1 MRSPRR
7 RGLAVTAGLLL
18 GGWGWSGLGRA
29 QAPMVKL
36 PHLDHLVAADVGA
49 ILQRGE
55 LVVAMAARD
64 DPPFFYLKDQ
74 RLTGSDV
81 RMAEQLAEELRVPLR
96 VDRSSRTFNEVV
108 GYVARGEADLG
119 ISKLSHTL
127 SRALSVHFSNPYLS
141 LNHALLLN
149 RIELARLIRKQS
161 LATVIRN
168 FTGSLGVIAD
178 SAFADFA
185 PRNFPKA
192 RIVTYPNW
200 QAVIGAVR
208 HGEITGAYRDE
219 FEVRRAL
226 QSDPGLVLT
235 LRTVVLKD
243 LVDAIAIAVGV
254 RNPTL
259 LAFVNKFID
268 QRVDKLTVDEALK
281 ELR

>member
-1 MRSPRR
+1 MSAVRR
-7 RGLAVTAGLLL
+7 RALTVSAGLLASGL
-18 GGWGWSGLGRA
+18 GWSGWSRA
-29 QAPMVKL
+29 QAPMVQL
-36 PHLDHLVAADVGA
+36 AHGDLVAADVGA

-55 LVVAMAARD
+55 LVVAMAGRD
-64 DPPFFYLKDQ
+64 DPPFFYMKDQ
-74 RLTGSDV
+74 RLVGSDV
-81 RMAEQLAEELRVPLR
+81 RMAAQLAEELRVTLR
-96 VDRSSRTFNEVV
+96 IDRSVRTFNGVV
-108 GYVARGEADLG
+108 GTVARGEADLG

-127 SRALSVHFSNPYLS
+127 SRALSVHFSSPYLS

-149 RIELARLIRKQS
+149 RIELARLMRDRS
-161 LATVIRN
+161 MAAVIRN
-168 FTGSLGVIAD
+168 FTGSLGVIAE
-178 SAFADFA
+178 SSFADFA

-192 RIVTYPNW
+192 RIVTFPSW
-200 QAVIGAVR
+200 SAVIDAVR
-208 HGEITGAYRDE
+208 RGEITGAYRDE

-243 LVDAIAIAVGV
+243 LIDAIAVAVGV
-254 RNPTL
+254 RNSTL